1 MAFSP
6 LPYIHP
12 SLFCVCVSIFSR
24 FQVSIARLAW
34 THFEAPS
41 HVQCLKSYVVHCVR
55 LLQTCIHYHWILP
68 MCPHFAQGCL
78 MAWNQFA
85 AVRGDR
91 AKEAVGSC
99 TCCTCCIFCAL
110 AEIDRIANSKA
121 ASQWGW
127 QCREPGGMKV
137 RFSHVK
143 QPWTKT

>member
-34 THFEAPS
+34 THFEEAPS
-41 HVQCLKSYVVHCVR
+41 HVQCLKSYVAHCVR

-68 MCPHFAQGCL
+68 AMCPHFAQGCL

-85 AVRGDR
+85 AVRGRGQKKPLEVAPAAYFALWLRLIGLQIPRLPVSGDGC
-91 AKEAVGSC
+91 AVSPV
-99 TCCTCCIFCAL
+99 
-110 AEIDRIANSKA
+110 E
-121 ASQWGW
+121 
-127 QCREPGGMKV
+127 
-137 RFSHVK
+137 
-143 QPWTKT
+143 